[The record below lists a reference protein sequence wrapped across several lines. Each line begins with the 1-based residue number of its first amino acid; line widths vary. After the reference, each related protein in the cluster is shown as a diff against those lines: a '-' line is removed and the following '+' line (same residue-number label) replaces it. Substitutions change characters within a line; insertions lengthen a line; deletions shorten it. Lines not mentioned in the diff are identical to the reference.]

1 MSAERSVTVIG
12 AGVVGLATALALQ
25 LAGRRVTV
33 LDPEPPGEGTS
44 YGNAGIFAIG
54 SVIPLGTPGIL
65 RDVPRMLLDPLGPLR
80 IRPAY
85 AHRIAPWLWRLVR
98 ASAPAEVEKLGRA
111 LAALCLPSLEA
122 WRPLLEAAGADALVR
137 RNGYLYVWETEAQA
151 RAAAPYMELRRR
163 LGVRVE
169 DVPAEELPQLA
180 PALRRGVAKAA
191 LLADGGYCLNPLG
204 LSRALADRIRAGGGA
219 FKRARAR
226 AFEIG
231 PEGPRSV
238 LTDDGAEPVDDVVIT
253 AGAYSRPLAQAL
265 GDDAPLDT
273 ERGYHVMLPEPGVEV
288 RSAILFPALGFGAT
302 PMAEGFRIAGT
313 VEFGG
318 LEAAPDWR
326 RADALTAHA
335 ARLFPGVRLEG
346 AKRWMGFR
354 PSMPDSLPV
363 LGRSPRWRNVHYAFG
378 HGHLGLTLA
387 AVSGR
392 LIADLVVGRR
402 PSVDPSP
409 YRIDRF

>member
-1 MSAERSVTVIG
+1 MSGERSVTVIG
-12 AGVVGLATALALQ
+12 AGVVGLAAALALQ

-44 YGNAGIFAIG
+44 FGNAGIFAIG
-54 SVIPLGTPGIL
+54 SVVPLGTPGIL
-65 RDVPRMLLDPLGPLR
+65 REVPRMLLDPIGPLR

-85 AHRIAPWLWRLVR
+85 GRRIAPWLWRLAR
-98 ASAPAEVEKLGRA
+98 ASAPAEVERLAKA
-111 LAALCLPSLEA
+111 LAALCLPSLQA
-122 WRPLLEAAGADALVR
+122 WRPLIDAAGADALVR
-137 RNGYLYVWETEAQA
+137 RNGYLYVWETETQA
-151 RAAAPYMELRRR
+151 RAAARDLELRRR
-163 LGVRVE
+163 LGVRIE
-169 DVPAEELPQLA
+169 DVAVEELRQLA
-180 PALRRGVAKAA
+180 PALRSGVAKAA
-191 LLADGGYCLNPLG
+191 LLADGGYCTNPLG
-204 LSRALADRIRAGGGA
+204 LSRALAERIHAGGGV
-219 FKRARAR
+219 FKRVRAR

-231 PEGPRSV
+231 PEGPQRV
-238 LTDDGAEPVDDVVIT
+238 LTENGAEPVEEVVVA

-273 ERGYHVMLPEPGVEV
+273 ERGYHLMLPEAGVDA

-318 LEAAPDWR
+318 LQAPPDWR
-326 RADALTAHA
+326 RADALAAHA

-346 AKRWMGFR
+346 ARRWMGYR
-354 PSMPDSLPV
+354 PSLPDSLPV

-387 AVSGR
+387 GVSAQV
-392 LIADLVVGRR
+392 IADLIVGRT
-402 PSVDPSP
+402 PSVDLSP